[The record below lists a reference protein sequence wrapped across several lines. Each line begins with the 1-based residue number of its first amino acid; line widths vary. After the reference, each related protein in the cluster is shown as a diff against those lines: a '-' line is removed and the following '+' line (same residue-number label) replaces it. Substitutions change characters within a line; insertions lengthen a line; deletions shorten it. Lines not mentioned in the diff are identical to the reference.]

1 MSALLTI
8 TSADGV
14 TTVAMDDGKVN
25 ALSPTMQQTLHE
37 ALDQAE
43 ASGDLVVITGRE
55 GVFSAGYDLRLLD
68 DDPGA
73 FVTSVRTGF
82 ELCERLL
89 AFPTPVVIACSGHA
103 VAGGLFVLLCGDY
116 RIAVSGPF
124 KFTANEAAI
133 GLPIPGAAVE
143 ICRQRLSPA
152 AFNRA
157 IPLAEVF
164 GPEDAVASGIADR
177 VVEPADLPVVA
188 LEVATRLR
196 QTLDPTAHLVA
207 KQRVRA
213 RALTAI
219 RAAVEAEFTT

>member
-1 MSALLTI
+1 MSAPLQI
-8 TSADGV
+8 TSAGDV
-14 TTVAMDDGKVN
+14 TTVTMDDGKVN
-25 ALSPTMQQTLHE
+25 ALSPTMQQALHD
-37 ALDQAE
+37 ALDQVE
-43 ASGDLVVITGRE
+43 RTGDAVVISGRE
-55 GVFSAGYDLRLLD
+55 GVFSAGYDLGILD

-103 VAGGLFVLLCGDY
+103 IAAGLFVLLCGDY
-116 RIAVSGPF
+116 RIAASGPF

-133 GLPIPGAAVE
+133 GLPIPSGAVE

-164 GPEDAVASGIADR
+164 RPDDAVAAGIADR
-177 VVEPADLPVVA
+177 VVEPADLPAAA

-196 QTLDPTAHLVA
+196 QTLDPAAHLVA

-213 RALTAI
+213 QALAAI